1 MPIKVCTNPEL
12 VCKENSIS
20 PYVPVNSLQPFKFL
34 KLFEY
39 LVQNEEL
46 SMLSNLEHASR
57 SSLKRSRRNLEL
69 KALGQINREYS
80 GQFIVGQQQENNI
93 NNNTPTTTSHN
104 EHRPVVSHALGHK
117 VHLVDDLY
125 ENEDFND
132 FDDNNFDFEHTNKK
146 EKHVGLNM

>member
-1 MPIKVCTNPEL
+1 MMIR
-12 VCKENSIS
+12 
-20 PYVPVNSLQPFKFL
+20 L
-34 KLFEY
+34 K
-39 LVQNEEL
+39 
-46 SMLSNLEHASR
+46 
-57 SSLKRSRRNLEL
+57 LEL

-80 GQFIVGQQQENNI
+80 CQFIVGQQQENNI

-132 FDDNNFDFEHTNKK
+132 FDDNEFDLEHTNKK
-146 EKHVGLNM
+146 EKHLGLNM